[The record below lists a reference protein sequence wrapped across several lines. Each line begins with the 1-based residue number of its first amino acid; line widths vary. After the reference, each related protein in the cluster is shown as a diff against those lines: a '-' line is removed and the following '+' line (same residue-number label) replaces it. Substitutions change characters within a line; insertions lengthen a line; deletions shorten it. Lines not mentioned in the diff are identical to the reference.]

1 MNQHVAKGSGAHTTL
16 YNIRLKKKNVTDG
29 KKLFKS
35 AVAEHVAETYDVT
48 GWEDDKIIDRE
59 TEPQRTK

>member
-1 MNQHVAKGSGAHTTL
+1 MIKE
-16 YNIRLKKKNVTDG
+16 KNVTDG

-59 TEPQRTK
+59 SHRGLKEYLEKRQQR

>member
-1 MNQHVAKGSGAHTTL
+1 MIKE
-16 YNIRLKKKNVTDG
+16 KNVTDG